1 MNDLVDGVRIDGKV
15 LLDGEDIYDPSVDTT
30 ILRKKVGM
38 VFQQPNPFPMSIYD
52 NIAYGPRVHGI
63 RDKKRLDQIVEESL
77 RGAAIFDEV
86 KDRLKKSAMGLS
98 GGQQQRICIARAL
111 AVQPEVLL
119 MDEPTSAL
127 DPISTAKIEELME
140 DLKKKNGA
148 DMNDKEI
155 VFSKSIKAG
164 KRIYYLDVKKNRKD
178 EMFLAIT
185 ESKKVVTGEGEDLQ
199 VSFEKHKIFLYREDF
214 EKFMN
219 GLNEAIDFINR
230 KEMLEVISDMN
241 AEADENAEAELD
253 AIAEMNTK
261 GMELDGEIKIDI
273 DFEEPT
279 L

>member
-1 MNDLVDGVRIDGKV
+1 
-15 LLDGEDIYDPSVDTT
+15 
-30 ILRKKVGM
+30 
-38 VFQQPNPFPMSIYD
+38 
-52 NIAYGPRVHGI
+52 
-63 RDKKRLDQIVEESL
+63 
-77 RGAAIFDEV
+77 
-86 KDRLKKSAMGLS
+86 
-98 GGQQQRICIARAL
+98 
-111 AVQPEVLL
+111 
-119 MDEPTSAL
+119 
-127 DPISTAKIEELME
+127 ME
-140 DLKKKNGA
+140 DLKKKMSA

-185 ESKKVVTGEGEDLQ
+185 ESKKVVTGAGEDLQ